1 MGRRGYGKGIGQ
13 EWHRL
18 FGQIERMA
26 VLCDINENNIAWKHD
41 EGLQL
46 SVSLKAGHLPSVSL
60 SFLVCNRTSNIP
72 LFRRIKRGHSFI
84 YLFILYLSNN
94 LDARYCAGGWL
105 CKIDIKLVST

>member
-1 MGRRGYGKGIGQ
+1 MRRRGYGKGIGQ

-26 VLCDINENNIAWKHD
+26 VLCDINENNTAWKHD

-84 YLFILYLSNN
+84 
-94 LDARYCAGGWL
+94 
-105 CKIDIKLVST
+105 